1 MRVEIISIGDEL
13 LIGQTIN
20 TNASWIG
27 QECSLLG
34 IRIVQVTTISDE
46 KELIKDAVDMAF
58 TRSDLVLVTGGLGPT
73 KDDITKHTL
82 CEYFNTELEIHIP
95 TLERIEAFFISRNR
109 PMLDVNIRQAE
120 LPKSCTI
127 LDNRNGTAA
136 GMWFDYEGKIL
147 ISLPG
152 VPYEMKGIMIEE
164 VFPRLKAKFKLKAL
178 YHKTILT
185 QGIGESFLAE
195 QISDWEND
203 VREQGLGLAY
213 LPSPGMV
220 KLRLTSYEGES
231 RSEEIDRYFD
241 QLIKRFPHYI
251 FGTGDETLQGVVG
264 QVLRDKHLTIGTV
277 ESCTGGAL
285 AHQIVSVSGA
295 SNYFQGSLI
304 TYSNELKGK
313 LANVDEKIIDGFG
326 AVSSEVVEQM
336 ARNGRDL
343 LGVDVCLATSGV
355 AGPEGGTNEKPV
367 GLVWIGISTSDRT
380 ISKCFRFGDN
390 RERNIQMTVLT
401 ALNLVRCEILGI
413 LFEKK

>member
-1 MRVEIISIGDEL
+1 MRAEIISIGDEL

-20 TNASWIG
+20 TNASWLG
-27 QECSLLG
+27 QECSRLG

-46 KELIKDAVDMAF
+46 KQLIKEAVDAAF

-95 TLERIEAFFISRNR
+95 TLQRIEAFFASRNR
-109 PMLDVNIRQAE
+109 PMLEVNIRQAE
-120 LPKSCTI
+120 LPKACTI
-127 LDNRNGTAA
+127 LENRNGTAA
-136 GMWFDYEGKIL
+136 GMWFELKGKIL
-147 ISLPG
+147 ISMPG
-152 VPYEMKGIMIEE
+152 VPYEMKGIMTEE
-164 VFPRLKAKFKLKAL
+164 VFPRLQQKFELKAL

-195 QISDWEND
+195 QIAGWENE
-203 VREQGLGLAY
+203 VRDKGLGLAY

-231 RSEEIDRYFD
+231 RSNEIDSYFD
-241 QLIKRFPHYI
+241 QLIARFPHYV
-251 FGTGDETLQGVVG
+251 FGRGDDTLQKVLG
-264 QVLRDKHLTIGTV
+264 QVLRVKGLTIGTV

-285 AHQIVSVSGA
+285 AQQIVSVPGA
-295 SNYFQGSLI
+295 SDYFQGSLL
-304 TYSNELKGK
+304 TYSNELKNK
-313 LANVDEKIIDGFG
+313 LVKVDAKDLKDHG

-336 ARNGRDL
+336 AKNGREI
-343 LGVDVCLATSGV
+343 LGVDVCVSTSGI
-355 AGPEGGTNEKPV
+355 AGPDGGTDEKPL
-367 GLVWIGISTSDRT
+367 GLVWIGISTADR
-380 ISKCFRFGDN
+380 IVSKCFRFGDN